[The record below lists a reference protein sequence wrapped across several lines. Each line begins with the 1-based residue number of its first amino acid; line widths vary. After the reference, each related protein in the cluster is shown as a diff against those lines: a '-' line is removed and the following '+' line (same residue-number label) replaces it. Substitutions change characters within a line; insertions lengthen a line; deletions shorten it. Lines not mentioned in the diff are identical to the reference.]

1 MVRLIIALLIVLLVL
16 YYTLRQN
23 DLEPK
28 FTYTPPEI
36 ITIEILPPIEEL
48 NDN

>member
-1 MVRLIIALLIVLLVL
+1 MVRLTIALLVVLTVL
-16 YYTLRQN
+16 YYTLR
-23 DLEPK
+23 DDPETG

-36 ITIEILPPIEEL
+36 ITVEELPPIEEI

>member
-16 YYTLRQN
+16 YYTLRN
-23 DLEPK
+23 GEPEPG

-36 ITIEILPPIEEL
+36 ITIEILPPIEEP